1 MGINDYAIVIG
12 INDYPGFSSLNK
24 ACTDAMNIKD
34 WLTSKNGGKIP
45 DAQCRLLLSGI
56 NPSKPIH
63 QHVDEEMQNLF
74 DLASKNKNAQ
84 RFYFYFSGHGIGESP
99 DDNAL
104 CLADWSR
111 TFRIRALSS
120 RDYLNNIVNTG
131 HFDEVFFWLDCCR
144 NSLTGCKGLPPS
156 NPSIGTGDK
165 TAKCRKFIAY
175 ATDYTNPAFE
185 ASSTNINSTANNSY
199 FTMALIEGL
208 KGAAADPDTGIITP
222 QRLKQYTTSKTS
234 EYAALENKLQ
244 RVEIIDG
251 LDADTVIQKLEPK
264 KTKLNIRF
272 NPNRIGH
279 QIALIDSKLEP
290 ITDTLAG
297 TDTWTMELD
306 KSGLYL
312 IQDTVTKEE
321 MPIKIQ
327 INIEQHDTE
336 F

>member
-24 ACTDAMNIKD
+24 ACTDAINVHQ
-34 WLTSKNGGKIP
+34 WLTNETGGKIP
-45 DAQCRLLLSGI
+45 DSQCRLLLSGI

-63 QHVDEEMQNLF
+63 QHVDEEMQTLF
-74 DLASKNKNAQ
+74 DLASENENAN

-120 RDYLNNIVNTG
+120 RDYINNIVNTG
-131 HFDEVFFWLDCCR
+131 YFNEVFFWLDCCR

-156 NPSIGTGDK
+156 NPTIGIGDK
-165 TAKCRKFIAY
+165 TPKCRKFIAY

-185 ASSTNINSTANNSY
+185 ASSASSNSPSNNSY

-208 KGAAADPDTGIITP
+208 NGAAADPETGIITP
-222 QRLKQYTTSKTS
+222 ERLKQYTTSKTS
-234 EYAALENKLQ
+234 EYAALEQKIQ
-244 RVEIIDG
+244 RVEILDG
-251 LDADTVIQKLEPK
+251 LDSNTIIQKLETK
-264 KTKLNIRF
+264 KTKLSIQF
-272 NPNRIGH
+272 NKARHGH
-279 QIALIDSKLEP
+279 SITIIDSNLVPVFNTIADDK
-290 ITDTLAG
+290 I
-297 TDTWTMELD
+297 WSIVIS

-312 IQDTVTKEE
+312 ICDDVTKEE
-321 MPIKIQ
+321 LPIKIQ